1 MVTIFVEAII
11 PLSKKLSIVFEGG
24 LQRFTQLTIAWL
36 VSDIMVSMAQILK
49 SKNLATKFQIMV
61 EIAAHQPNIQQ
72 KDIAPRLGITSQA
85 VSEYVKELIKDGWL
99 SSEGRSRYKVTKEGV
114 DWILQMS
121 RQLHSYA
128 WFVSKAVAD
137 ISTTTAIADSDL
149 SVGQPAS
156 LYMKDGLLF
165 ASKIISDKGAKGI
178 AITEAKKGQDVG
190 IRNVEGV
197 IKLESAKVTIGKVPN
212 VQGGGSK
219 STDLARLEKEIKEA
233 RLVGAM
239 GMEAL
244 VALMQIGVKP
254 DYVHGVRESAIEA
267 AYCGLPFLVI
277 CSEDKVSILVQ
288 RLEEENLDYE
298 IVDLKKR

>member
-1 MVTIFVEAII
+1 MVN
-11 PLSKKLSIVFEGG
+11 
-24 LQRFTQLTIAWL
+24 
-36 VSDIMVSMAQILK
+36 MAQILK

-156 LYMKDGLLF
+156 LYMKDSLLF
-165 ASKIISDKGAKGI
+165 ASDVTSDKGAKGI
-178 AITEAKKGQDVG
+178 AVTEAKKGQDVG
-190 IRNVEGV
+190 ISNVEGV
-197 IKLESAKVTIGKVPN
+197 IKLEPAEVTIGKVPN
-212 VQGGGSK
+212 VQDGGSRG
-219 STDLARLEKEIKEA
+219 TDLIRLKKEVKEA
-233 RLVGAM
+233 RLVGTI
-239 GMEAL
+239 GTEAL
-244 VALMQIGVKP
+244 VVLMQIGVKP
-254 DYVHGVRESAIEA
+254 DYVHGVREAAIEA
-267 AYCGLPFLVI
+267 AYCGLSSLVV
-277 CSEDKVSILVQ
+277 CSEDKVSLLVH
-288 RLEEENLDYE
+288 RLEDENLHYK
-298 IVDLKKR
+298 IVDLRKR

>member
-1 MVTIFVEAII
+1 
-11 PLSKKLSIVFEGG
+11 
-24 LQRFTQLTIAWL
+24 
-36 VSDIMVSMAQILK
+36 MAQILK

-85 VSEYVKELIKDGWL
+85 VSEYIRELIKDGWL

-165 ASKIISDKGAKGI
+165 ASKAIRGKGAKGI
-178 AITEAKKGQDVG
+178 TATEAKKGQDIG
-190 IRNVEGV
+190 IRNIEGV
-197 IKLESAKVTIGKVPN
+197 IKLEPAKVMIGKVPN
-212 VQGGGSK
+212 VQNGGSR
-219 STDLARLEKEIKEA
+219 STNLARLEKEIKKA
-233 RLVGAM
+233 RLVGAL
-239 GMEAL
+239 GTEAL
-244 VALMQIGVKP
+244 VALRQIRIKP
-254 DYVHGVRESAIEA
+254 DYVHGVREAAIEA
-267 AYCGLPFLVI
+267 AYCGLSFLIV
-277 CSEDKVSILVQ
+277 CSEDKVPILTQ

-298 IVDLKKR
+298 IVDLRKG

>member
-1 MVTIFVEAII
+1 MVN
-11 PLSKKLSIVFEGG
+11 
-24 LQRFTQLTIAWL
+24 
-36 VSDIMVSMAQILK
+36 MAQILK

-85 VSEYVKELIKDGWL
+85 VSEYIRELIKDGWL

-128 WFVSKAVAD
+128 WFVSKTVAD

-165 ASKIISDKGAKGI
+165 ASDVIKNKGAKGI
-178 AITEAKKGQDVG
+178 TVTEAQKGQDVG
-190 IRNVEGV
+190 IRNIEGV
-197 IKLESAKVTIGKVPN
+197 IKLEPAKVTIGKIPN
-212 VQGGGSK
+212 VQDGGSR
-219 STDLARLEKEIKEA
+219 STDLARLKREVKEA
-233 RLVGAM
+233 RLVGAL
-239 GMEAL
+239 GTEAL

-254 DYVHGVRESAIEA
+254 DYVHGVREAAIEA
-267 AYCGLPFLVI
+267 AYCGLSFLVV

-288 RLEEENLDYE
+288 RLAEENLGYQ
-298 IVDLKKR
+298 IIDLRQTLPRASTSRRRSS

>member
-1 MVTIFVEAII
+1 MVN
-11 PLSKKLSIVFEGG
+11 
-24 LQRFTQLTIAWL
+24 
-36 VSDIMVSMAQILK
+36 MAQILK

-85 VSEYVKELIKDGWL
+85 VSEYIRELIKDGWL

-137 ISTTTAIADSDL
+137 ISTTTAIADSNL

-165 ASKIISDKGAKGI
+165 ASNVIKGKGAKGI
-178 AITEAKKGQDVG
+178 TITAAKKGQDIG
-190 IRNVEGV
+190 IGNIEGV
-197 IKLESAKVTIGKVPN
+197 IKLEPAKVMIGKVPN
-212 VQGGGSK
+212 VQNGGSR
-219 STDLARLEKEIKEA
+219 STDITRLKREVKQA
-233 RLVGAM
+233 RLVGAL
-239 GMEAL
+239 GTEAL

-254 DYVHGVRESAIEA
+254 DYVHGVREAAIEA
-267 AYCGLPFLVI
+267 AYCGLSSLVV
-277 CSEDKVSILVQ
+277 CSDDKIPILTQ
-288 RLEEENLDYE
+288 RLEEENLDYQ
-298 IVDLKKR
+298 IIDLRQTLPKASGSRRLSS

>member
-1 MVTIFVEAII
+1 MVN
-11 PLSKKLSIVFEGG
+11 
-24 LQRFTQLTIAWL
+24 
-36 VSDIMVSMAQILK
+36 MAQILK

-85 VSEYVKELIKDGWL
+85 VSEYIRELIKDGWL

-128 WFVSKAVAD
+128 WSVSKVVAD

-165 ASKIISDKGAKGI
+165 ASDVISDKRAKGI
-178 AITEAKKGQDVG
+178 TITAARKGQDVG
-190 IRNVEGV
+190 IRNIEGV
-197 IKLESAKVTIGKVPN
+197 IKLEPAKVMIGKVPN
-212 VQGGGSK
+212 VQDGGSE
-219 STDLARLEKEIKEA
+219 STDLARLKREIKKA
-233 RLVGAM
+233 RLVGAL
-239 GMEAL
+239 GTEAL
-244 VALMQIGVKP
+244 IALKQIGVKP
-254 DYVHGVRESAIEA
+254 DYVYGVREAAIEA
-267 AYCGLPFLVI
+267 AYCGLFFLVV
-277 CSEDKVSILVQ
+277 CSEDKVPILVP
-288 RLEEENLDYE
+288 RLEEENLDYQ
-298 IVDLKKR
+298 IIDLRQKFPKTSISRRRSL

>member
-1 MVTIFVEAII
+1 MVDVAQ
-11 PLSKKLSIVFEGG
+11 V
-24 LQRFTQLTIAWL
+24 LQ
-36 VSDIMVSMAQILK
+36 

-165 ASKIISDKGAKGI
+165 ASDVIGSKGAKGI
-178 AITEAKKGQDVG
+178 AVTEAKKGQDVG
-190 IRNVEGV
+190 IGNVEGV
-197 IKLESAKVTIGKVPN
+197 IKLEPAEVMIGKVPN
-212 VQGGGSK
+212 VQDGGSRNI
-219 STDLARLEKEIKEA
+219 DLARLEREAKKA
-233 RLVGAM
+233 RLVGTM
-239 GMEAL
+239 GTEAL

-254 DYVHGVRESAIEA
+254 DYVHGVREAVIEA
-267 AYCGLPFLVI
+267 AYCGMCSLVV

-288 RLEEENLDYE
+288 RLEEENLGYQV
-298 IVDLKKR
+298 IDLRKNLPRASTS

>member
-1 MVTIFVEAII
+1 MV
-11 PLSKKLSIVFEGG
+11 
-24 LQRFTQLTIAWL
+24 
-36 VSDIMVSMAQILK
+36 DMAQILK

-85 VSEYVKELIKDGWL
+85 VSEYIRELIKDGWL
-99 SSEGRSRYKVTKEGV
+99 SSEGRSRYRVTKEGV

-137 ISTTTAIADSDL
+137 ISTTTAIAGSDL
-149 SVGQPAS
+149 SIGQPAS

-165 ASKIISDKGAKGI
+165 ASDLISGKGAKGI
-178 AITEAKKGQDVG
+178 AVTEAKKGQDVG

-197 IKLESAKVTIGKVPN
+197 IKLEPARVMIGKVPN
-212 VQGGGSK
+212 VQDGGSG
-219 STDLARLEKEIKEA
+219 STDLVRLEKEIKEA

-239 GMEAL
+239 GTEAL

-254 DYVHGVRESAIEA
+254 DYIHGVREAAIEA
-267 AYCGLPFLVI
+267 AYCGLPIMVV
-277 CSEDKVSILVQ
+277 CSEDRVSILVQ
-288 RLEEENLDYE
+288 RLEEENLGYH
-298 IVDLKKR
+298 IVDLRRNLPRASTA

>member
-1 MVTIFVEAII
+1 MV
-11 PLSKKLSIVFEGG
+11 
-24 LQRFTQLTIAWL
+24 
-36 VSDIMVSMAQILK
+36 DMAQILK

-72 KDIAPRLGITSQA
+72 KDIALKLDITSQA
-85 VSEYVKELIKDGWL
+85 VSEYIRELIKDSWL
-99 SSEGRSRYKVTKEGV
+99 SSEGRSRYKVTKDGV
-114 DWILQMS
+114 NWILQMS

-128 WFVSKAVAD
+128 WYVSKTVAD
-137 ISTTTAIADSDL
+137 ISATTAIADSDL

-165 ASKIISDKGAKGI
+165 ASEVISGKGAKGI

-190 IRNVEGV
+190 IGSVEGV
-197 IKLESAKVTIGKVPN
+197 IKLESAEVTISKIPN
-212 VQGGGSK
+212 VQDGGFRN
-219 STDLARLEKEIKEA
+219 TDLARLKREVKEA

-239 GMEAL
+239 GTEAL
-244 VALMQIGVKP
+244 VALTQIGVKP
-254 DYVHGVRESAIEA
+254 DYIHGVREAVIEA
-267 AYCGLPFLVI
+267 AYCGLPFLAV

-298 IVDLKKR
+298 IVDLRKR

>member
-1 MVTIFVEAII
+1 MAH
-11 PLSKKLSIVFEGG
+11 
-24 LQRFTQLTIAWL
+24 
-36 VSDIMVSMAQILK
+36 MAQILK

-85 VSEYVKELIKDGWL
+85 VSEYIKELMKDGWL
-99 SSEGRSRYKVTKEGV
+99 SSEGRSRYKVTREGV

-149 SVGQPAS
+149 SAGQSAS

-165 ASKIISDKGAKGI
+165 ASRAIRGKGAKGI
-178 AITEAKKGQDVG
+178 TVTEAKKGQDVG
-190 IRNVEGV
+190 IRNIEGV
-197 IKLESAKVTIGKVPN
+197 IKLEPARITIGKIPN
-212 VQGGGSK
+212 VQDGGSR
-219 STDLARLEKEIKEA
+219 STDLARLEKEMKKA
-233 RLVGAM
+233 RLVGAL
-239 GMEAL
+239 GTESL

-254 DYVHGVRESAIEA
+254 DYIHGVREAAIEA
-267 AYCGLPFLVI
+267 AYCGLSFLVV
-277 CSEDKVSILVQ
+277 CGEDKVPIMVQ
-288 RLEEENLDYE
+288 RLEEENLDYQT
-298 IVDLKKR
+298 IDLRENSPKASTRRRRSL

>member
-1 MVTIFVEAII
+1 MVN
-11 PLSKKLSIVFEGG
+11 
-24 LQRFTQLTIAWL
+24 
-36 VSDIMVSMAQILK
+36 MAQILK

-85 VSEYVKELIKDGWL
+85 VSEYVKELIKGGWL

-165 ASKIISDKGAKGI
+165 ASDGIGNKGAKGI
-178 AITEAKKGQDVG
+178 AVTEAEKGQDVG

-197 IKLESAKVTIGKVPN
+197 IKLEPAEVMIGKVPN
-212 VQGGGSK
+212 VQDGGSR

-233 RLVGAM
+233 GLVGAM
-239 GMEAL
+239 GTEAL
-244 VALMQIGVKP
+244 VALRKMGVKP
-254 DYVHGVRESAIEA
+254 DYVHGVREAAIEA
-267 AYCGLPFLVI
+267 AYCGLPFLVV

-288 RLEEENLDYE
+288 RLEEE
-298 IVDLKKR
+298 DLSYQVIDLQNFPRASTS

>member
-1 MVTIFVEAII
+1 MIN
-11 PLSKKLSIVFEGG
+11 
-24 LQRFTQLTIAWL
+24 
-36 VSDIMVSMAQILK
+36 MAQILK
-49 SKNLATKFQIMV
+49 SKNLATKFQILV

-85 VSEYVKELIKDGWL
+85 VSEYIREMMRDGWL
-99 SSEGRSRYKVTKEGV
+99 SSQGRSRYKVTKEGV

-128 WFVSKAVAD
+128 WLVSKVVAD

-149 SVGQPAS
+149 SAGQPAS

-165 ASKIISDKGAKGI
+165 ASNAISAKGAKGTTV
-178 AITEAKKGQDVG
+178 TEAKKGQDVG
-190 IRNVEGV
+190 IRNIEGV
-197 IKLESAKVTIGKVPN
+197 IKLEPAKVIIGKVHN
-212 VQGGGSK
+212 VQDGGSR
-219 STDLARLEKEIKEA
+219 STDLARLKREVKKT

-244 VALMQIGVKP
+244 VALMQIDVKP
-254 DYVHGVRESAIEA
+254 DYVHGVREAAIEA
-267 AYCGLPFLVI
+267 AYCGLPFLVV

-298 IVDLKKR
+298 IVDLRKR

>member
-1 MVTIFVEAII
+1 MV
-11 PLSKKLSIVFEGG
+11 
-24 LQRFTQLTIAWL
+24 
-36 VSDIMVSMAQILK
+36 DMAQILK

-128 WFVSKAVAD
+128 WSVSKVVAD

-165 ASKIISDKGAKGI
+165 ASDVISDKGAKGT
-178 AITEAKKGQDVG
+178 AVTAAKKGQDVG

-197 IKLESAKVTIGKVPN
+197 IKLEPAKVMLGKVPN
-212 VQGGGSK
+212 VQDGGSRN
-219 STDLARLEKEIKEA
+219 TDLARLEREVKEA

-239 GMEAL
+239 GTEAL
-244 VALMQIGVKP
+244 VALTQIGVKP
-254 DYVHGVRESAIEA
+254 DYVHGIREAAIEA
-267 AYCGLPFLVI
+267 SYCGLSFLVV

-288 RLEEENLDYE
+288 RLEEENLGYQ
-298 IVDLKKR
+298 IVDLRQNFPRASTS

>member
-1 MVTIFVEAII
+1 MH
-11 PLSKKLSIVFEGG
+11 
-24 LQRFTQLTIAWL
+24 LTIAWL
-36 VSDIMVSMAQILK
+36 VSDIMVNMAQILK

-165 ASKIISDKGAKGI
+165 ASDVISDKGAKGT
-178 AITEAKKGQDVG
+178 AVTKAKKGQDVG
-190 IRNVEGV
+190 IHNVEGV
-197 IKLESAKVTIGKVPN
+197 IKLEPAKIMLGKVPN
-212 VQGGGSK
+212 VQDGGSRN
-219 STDLARLEKEIKEA
+219 TDLARLEREVKEA

-239 GMEAL
+239 GTEAL
-244 VALMQIGVKP
+244 VALTQIGVKP
-254 DYVHGVRESAIEA
+254 DYVHGIREAAIEA
-267 AYCGLPFLVI
+267 SYCGLSFLVV

-288 RLEEENLDYE
+288 RLEEENLGYQ
-298 IVDLKKR
+298 IIDLRQNFPRASTG

>member
-1 MVTIFVEAII
+1 MVNV
-11 PLSKKLSIVFEGG
+11 
-24 LQRFTQLTIAWL
+24 
-36 VSDIMVSMAQILK
+36 AQILK

-85 VSEYVKELIKDGWL
+85 VSEYIRELIKDGWL

-128 WFVSKAVAD
+128 WFVSKVVAD

-149 SVGQPAS
+149 SAGQPAS

-165 ASKIISDKGAKGI
+165 ASDVISGKGAKGI
-178 AITEAKKGQDVG
+178 TVTEAKKGQDVG

-197 IKLESAKVTIGKVPN
+197 IKLEPAKVMIGKVPN
-212 VQGGGSK
+212 VQDGGSG
-219 STDLARLEKEIKEA
+219 STDLARLKREVKEA
-233 RLVGAM
+233 RLVGAL

-244 VALMQIGVKP
+244 VALMQIDVKP
-254 DYVHGVRESAIEA
+254 DYVHGVREAAIEA
-267 AYCGLPFLVI
+267 AYCGLSSLVV
-277 CSEDKVSILVQ
+277 CSDDKVSILVQ
-288 RLEEENLDYE
+288 RLAEENLDYE
-298 IVDLKKR
+298 IVDLRQNLPKASPNRRRSL

>member
-1 MVTIFVEAII
+1 M
-11 PLSKKLSIVFEGG
+11 
-24 LQRFTQLTIAWL
+24 QLTIAWL
-36 VSDIMVSMAQILK
+36 ASGIIDNMAQILK

-72 KDIAPRLGITSQA
+72 KDIAPELGITSQA

-165 ASKIISDKGAKGI
+165 ASDVIGNKGAKGI
-178 AITEAKKGQDVG
+178 AVTEAEKGQDVG

-197 IKLESAKVTIGKVPN
+197 IKLEPAEVIIGKVPN
-212 VQGGGSK
+212 VQDGGSRNI
-219 STDLARLEKEIKEA
+219 DLARLEKEVKEA

-239 GMEAL
+239 GTEAL
-244 VALMQIGVKP
+244 VALRKMGVKP
-254 DYVHGVRESAIEA
+254 DYVHGVREAAIEA
-267 AYCGLPFLVI
+267 AYCGLPSLVV

-288 RLEEENLDYE
+288 RLEEENLGYQV
-298 IVDLKKR
+298 IDLRQSPPAPSIS